1 MVKLKIKNII
11 TRSCCPLHAIANRR
25 KNIFCMFISETLTQ
39 GVDTLC
45 AVGKPL
51 VVKRVNKFLSL
62 RDLFYKSKQ
71 STLYKVSLTLDYF
84 GLFQVLVMTNFL
96 SLRFLFVLSLSPL
109 NIINFENLST
119 TFLVIGLSNLR
130 FFYLE

>member
-25 KNIFCMFISETLTQ
+25 KNIFCMLFSEPLTQ

-62 RDLFYKSKQ
+62 RVRTKQ

-96 SLRFLFVLSLSPL
+96 SSPCGAQRVRFLFP
-109 NIINFENLST
+109 
-119 TFLVIGLSNLR
+119 VIASVCVAI
-130 FFYLE
+130 FVIASESKAIQIF

>member
-1 MVKLKIKNII
+1 MKKYDKIKNKKYNNKVYF
-11 TRSCCPLHAIANRR
+11 PLHAIANRR
-25 KNIFCMFISETLTQ
+25 KNIFCMFISEPLTQ

-71 STLYKVSLTLDYF
+71 YTLYKISFLWITSFVSLTRNDYCIVIASESEAIRI
-84 GLFQVLVMTNFL
+84 LITR
-96 SLRFLFVLSLSPL
+96 RF
-109 NIINFENLST
+109 
-119 TFLVIGLSNLR
+119 
-130 FFYLE
+130 